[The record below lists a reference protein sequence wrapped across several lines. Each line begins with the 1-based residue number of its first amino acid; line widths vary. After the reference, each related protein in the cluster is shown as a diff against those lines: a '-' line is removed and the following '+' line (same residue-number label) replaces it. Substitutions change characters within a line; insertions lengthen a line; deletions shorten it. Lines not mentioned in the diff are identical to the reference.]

1 MKFLIIKYSNSCL
14 KKEIVAIKFQ
24 SLKDETV
31 DIGTKIIVETES
43 NFRLAEVIKFE
54 VNNNLL
60 NTILEDKTKFIRIAT
75 ATDLNQHKKNE
86 LDSIEVLAYS
96 QGKANELKLEMRF
109 VDSFYTF
116 DRKQLYVSYVADT
129 RVDFRELAKILA
141 QKYKTRIELRQI
153 GVRDKA
159 QKIGGIGPCGLF
171 LCCNTFLTDFSS
183 VSIGMAKN
191 QFLALN
197 PTKINGICGRL
208 LCCLKY
214 EDDNYTKLKNNFP
227 NIGKLVK
234 FGNTEGKVVEINI
247 LNNTYKIELKNR
259 EVVEIKN
266 EN

>member
-1 MKFLIIKYSNSCL
+1 M
-14 KKEIVAIKFQ
+14 
-24 SLKDETV
+24 
-31 DIGTKIIVETES
+31 
-43 NFRLAEVIKFE
+43 
-54 VNNNLL
+54 NNNLL

-75 ATDLNQHKKNE
+75 ATDLNQQKKNE
-86 LDSIEVLAYS
+86 LDSIEVLTYS
-96 QGKANELKLEMRF
+96 QSKANELKLEMRF

-214 EDDNYTKLKNNFP
+214 EDDNYTKLKKNFP

>member
-75 ATDLNQHKKNE
+75 ATDLNQQKKNE

>member
-24 SLKDETV
+24 PLKDETV

-60 NTILEDKTKFIRIAT
+60 NTILEEKTKFIRIAT
-75 ATDLNQHKKNE
+75 ATDLNQQKKNE
-86 LDSIEVLAYS
+86 LDSIEVLTYS
-96 QGKANELKLEMRF
+96 QSKANELKLEMRF

-197 PTKINGICGRL
+197 PAKINGICGRL

-214 EDDNYTKLKNNFP
+214 EDENYKNLKKNFP
-227 NIGKLVK
+227 NIGKMVTI
-234 FGNTEGKVVEINI
+234 GNLEGKVTEINV

-259 EVVEIKN
+259 K
-266 EN
+266 

>member
-1 MKFLIIKYSNSCL
+1 MKFLIIKYSNSYL

-24 SLKDETV
+24 PLKDETV

-75 ATDLNQHKKNE
+75 ATDLNQQKKNE
-86 LDSIEVLAYS
+86 LDSIEVLTYS
-96 QGKANELKLEMRF
+96 QSKANELKLEMRF

-214 EDDNYTKLKNNFP
+214 EDDNYTKLKKNFT
-227 NIGKLVK
+227 NIWKYRRESCRNQYIK
-234 FGNTEGKVVEINI
+234 QHIQ
-247 LNNTYKIELKNR
+247 NR
-259 EVVEIKN
+259 IKK
-266 EN
+266 